1 MMRAIRTISS
11 QFRQA
16 RFISSKDKSSE
27 CSGATIKGFV
37 TLLCRAVFC
46 QTACQNKQNGADCA
60 LRTLARLGE
69 NKKGYL
75 LLCPDIKK
83 AVQIARTTPPFLKIW
98 FQIRRV

>member
-11 QFRQA
+11 RFRRARFYQA
-16 RFISSKDKSSE
+16 RIKSNDRSW
-27 CSGATIKGFV
+27 ATIKGFV

-83 AVQIARTTPPFLKIW
+83 AVQIARTAPLF
-98 FQIRRV
+98 